1 MSALRDEWAAAY
13 DIQHGSEPRRSLA
26 QNSLPEMLVRLEGLT
41 GIKLG
46 TAINSRLD
54 RLSTLQLDWAIEASR
69 RRGIA
74 LELLAKA
81 PKAERAKDS
90 LTIIEASKGKD
101 PKMPLDLG
109 VDEVAEA
116 QTLVDEAERL
126 VGAVGAALDIA
137 RKDLMAEVTSGEFV
151 EKLRKTWADRVALQP
166 TDAWTLGDFKA
177 ATAVADEVAQVI
189 GSLYTAIQG
198 DMGATSHE
206 VKELR
211 AAFRA
216 RPCPTAMPTI
226 AAIRSARK
234 QAQGETPRAKAEV
247 AAQARKEEAEAEE
260 SRLAESYRT
269 DEQRKAAAVAQSKT
283 KSKT

>member
-1 MSALRDEWAAAY
+1 MSALRDEWQAGY
-13 DIQHGSEPRRSLA
+13 DRDHGAEPRRSLP

-81 PKAERAKDS
+81 PKAQRAGDALKM
-90 LTIIEASKGKD
+90 LEAVKGKS
-101 PKMPLDLG
+101 PALPLDLG

-116 QTLVDEAERL
+116 QALVDEAERL

-137 RKDLMAEVTSGEFV
+137 RRDLMAEVTQADFV
-151 EKLRKTWADRVALQP
+151 AKLTKVWADRVALQP
-166 TDAWTLGDFKA
+166 TDAWTIGDLRA
-177 ATAVADEVAQVI
+177 AQAVADEVATVV
-189 GSLYTAIQG
+189 GSLIVAIEET
-198 DMGATSHE
+198 MGATSDE
-206 VKELR
+206 VKSLR
-211 AAFRA
+211 REFRV
-216 RPCPTAMPTI
+216 RPSPTVMPTI
-226 AAIRSARK
+226 QTVRSRHQAAIDA
-234 QAQGETPRAKAEV
+234 TPRAKAVV

-269 DEQRKAAAVAQSKT
+269 DEQRKAAALAQSKT
-283 KSKT
+283 KK